1 MEKEKIIIFGP
12 SWIGDM
18 VMAQSLF
25 MNLLKRNKNVEIHL
39 AAPEWS
45 VGLCKKFP
53 EIKKVIPLSFKH
65 GRLDLI
71 KRISLS
77 LQLRNEKYTEVIYLI
92 NSFKS
97 VFSTLFS
104 NIKVRTGYLGEF
116 RYLLLNNIHRKQ
128 NEPTLKEFIKLSVRD
143 DFTEP
148 KLIYPKLK
156 PNKNNALK
164 FLKKNKIPNKNI
176 VVIAPGAEYGPA
188 KRFPENKFTYL
199 VNKFL
204 IEKFNVLIVGSE
216 KDKQISRNII
226 GSSKN
231 VYDLTGKTTIS
242 EVIDIIGIS
251 KFFISNDSGLMHVA
265 AALNIPQEAIF
276 GSSDPLH
283 TPPRNNKAHITYLGL
298 SCSPCFKRECPLGH
312 LDCLNQINEKKLFK
326 DILCQIKK

>member
-1 MEKEKIIIFGP
+1 MTKEKIIIFGP

-25 MNLLKRNKNVEIHL
+25 INLLKRNKNVEIHL

-53 EIKKVIPLSFKH
+53 EINKVIPLSFKH

-71 KRISLS
+71 KRILLS
-77 LQLRNEKYTEVIYLI
+77 LELRKEKYTEAIYLV
-92 NSFKS
+92 NTFKS

-116 RYLLLNNIHRKQ
+116 RYFFLNNIHRKK
-128 NEPTLKEFIKLSVRD
+128 NESTLQQFINLSIRA
-143 DFTEP
+143 DFPQP
-148 KLIYPKLK
+148 KQTFPKIEA
-156 PNKNNALK
+156 NKKNAFH
-164 FLKKNKIPNKNI
+164 FLKKNKIPAKNLI
-176 VVIAPGAEYGPA
+176 VIAPGAEYGPA
-188 KRFPENKFTYL
+188 KRFPERKFTYL
-199 VNKFL
+199 INKL
-204 IEKFNVLIVGSE
+204 LSEKFNVLLVGSE
-216 KDKQISRNII
+216 KDKQISKNIS
-226 GSSKN
+226 GTLKN

-242 EVIDIIGIS
+242 EVIDIIATA
-251 KFFISNDSGLMHVA
+251 KFFISNDSGLMHIA

-283 TPPRNNKAHITYLGL
+283 TPPRNKKAHITYLGL
-298 SCSPCFKRECPLGH
+298 PCSPCFKRDCPLGH
-312 LDCLNQINEKKLFK
+312 TDCLNQINEKKLVK